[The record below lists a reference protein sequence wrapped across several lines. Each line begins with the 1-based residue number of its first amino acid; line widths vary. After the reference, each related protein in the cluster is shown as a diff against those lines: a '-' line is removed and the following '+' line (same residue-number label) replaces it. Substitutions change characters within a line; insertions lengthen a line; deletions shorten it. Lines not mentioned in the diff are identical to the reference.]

1 MLDRV
6 YSSQVFRRGVLLWE
20 KWERRL
26 AAVAL
31 LLGFVFDLIIADR
44 PDSVQ
49 NNLLLLFYLII
60 AGGCII
66 ALNVRVRRSA
76 STEPI
81 APPLLLLVLLQF
93 CFGGLASNLFVLY
106 GRSGTLVGSAL
117 FITLLGAML
126 VGNEFLRSRYETLRF
141 NIGIYYLLLF
151 TYLIIAVPT
160 FILHSI
166 GVWVFVASG
175 LLSLVLIAGF
185 LYLVYFAVLQ
195 GRARD
200 RQFIEVSAVVVG
212 IFIFFNALYFF
223 NIIPPVPLSLKSAG
237 VYHSVT
243 RAGSDYS
250 ATYEKPAWFAFWH
263 DTSGTFTLN
272 SSSLLKSNPTAYCF
286 SSIFAPT
293 GLKTPVVHVWEQY
306 SESASAWQERSR
318 VPFAISG
325 GRAGGYRGFSLK
337 SSLAPGRWRCNVE
350 TRGGVLIGRIS
361 FTVVQ
366 SVTAPELSTKTL

>member
-1 MLDRV
+1 MFQTL
-6 YSSQVFRRGVLLWE
+6 YEHGLSLWNR
-20 KWERRL
+20 WERRL

-31 LLGFVFDLIIADR
+31 LVGFVFDLIIADR

-49 NNLLLLFYLII
+49 NNILLLFYLVI

-66 ALNVRVRRSA
+66 ALNLRVRRQA
-76 STEPI
+76 RTGLTK
-81 APPLLLLVLLQF
+81 APLLLLVLLQF

-117 FITLLGAML
+117 FIALLGVML

-141 NIGIYYLLLF
+141 NIGVYYMLLL

-166 GVWVFVASG
+166 GVWVFIASG
-175 LLSLVLIAGF
+175 LISLVLIAGF
-185 LYLVYFAVLQ
+185 LYLVYFTVLR

-200 RQFIEVSAVVVG
+200 RQFIEVSAVVTG
-212 IFIFFNALYFF
+212 IFIFFNTLYFF
-223 NIIPPVPLSLKSAG
+223 NIIPPVPLSLKAVG
-237 VYHSVT
+237 VYHSIS
-243 RAGSDYS
+243 RSDSDYT

-263 DTSGTFTLN
+263 DTSGTFTLD
-272 SSSLLKSNPTAYCF
+272 SSTLLKSNPTAYCF

-306 SESASAWQERSR
+306 SEAAGTWQERLR
-318 VPFAISG
+318 VSFAISG
-325 GRAGGYRGFSLK
+325 GRAGGYRGFSVK
-337 SSLAPGRWRCNVE
+337 SSLTHGRWRCNVE
-350 TRGGVLIGRIS
+350 TQSGVLIGRIS

-366 SVTAPELSTKTL
+366 SATAPALSTKTL

>member
-1 MLDRV
+1 MFQTL
-6 YSSQVFRRGVLLWE
+6 YEHGLSLWNR
-20 KWERRL
+20 WERRL

-31 LLGFVFDLIIADR
+31 LVGFVFDLIIADR

-49 NNLLLLFYLII
+49 NNLLLLLYLIV

-66 ALNVRVRRSA
+66 ALNLRVRRQAGTESVA
-76 STEPI
+76 S
-81 APPLLLLVLLQF
+81 PLFLLVVLQF

-117 FITLLGAML
+117 FIALLGAML

-141 NIGIYYLLLF
+141 NIGVYYILLL

-175 LLSLVLIAGF
+175 VFSLILIAGF
-185 LYLVYFAVLQ
+185 LYLIYFTVLR

-212 IFIFFNALYFF
+212 IFIFFNTLYFF
-223 NIIPPVPLSLKSAG
+223 NIIPPVPLSLKAVG
-237 VYHSVT
+237 VYHSIS
-243 RAGSDYS
+243 RSGSDYT
-250 ATYEKPAWFAFWH
+250 ATYENPAWFAFWH
-263 DTSGTFTLN
+263 DTSGTFTLD
-272 SSSLLKSNPTAYCF
+272 SSALLKSNPTAYCF

-293 GLKTPVVHVWEQY
+293 GLKTPVIHVWEQY
-306 SESASAWQERSR
+306 NEAASAWQERSR
-318 VPFAISG
+318 VSFAISG
-325 GRAGGYRGFSLK
+325 GRTGGYRGFSLK
-337 SSLAPGRWRCNVE
+337 SSITPGRWRCNVE
-350 TRGGVLIGRIS
+350 TRSGVLIGRIS
-361 FTVVQ
+361 FTVTQ
-366 SVTAPELSTKTL
+366 SQMPPTLSTKTL